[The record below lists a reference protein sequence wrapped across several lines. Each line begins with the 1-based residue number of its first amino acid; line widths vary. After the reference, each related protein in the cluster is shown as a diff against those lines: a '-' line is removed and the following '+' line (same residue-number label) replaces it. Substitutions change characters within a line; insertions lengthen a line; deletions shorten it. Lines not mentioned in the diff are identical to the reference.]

1 MSVPGPILYGAL
13 VISWVIIGFLY
24 LKLMLL
30 KSEFEM
36 LQSQGEVTEEELEQ
50 LERDIEWLTD
60 MKKEGLFD

>member
-24 LKLMLL
+24 LKLMMLR
-30 KSEFEM
+30 SEFEM

-60 MKKEGLFD
+60 MKKEGFFD